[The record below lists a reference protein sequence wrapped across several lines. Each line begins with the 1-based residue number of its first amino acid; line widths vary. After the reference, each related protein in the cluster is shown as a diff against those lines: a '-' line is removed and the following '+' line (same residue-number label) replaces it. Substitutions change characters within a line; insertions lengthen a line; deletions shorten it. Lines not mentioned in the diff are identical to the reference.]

1 MPKRFDVILTSR
13 AHKNILECIEFVK
26 KVSDDVAVNLYK
38 EFIEKIES
46 LSSFPNRC
54 KKVKGL
60 KFKTEPV
67 RKMLVNNGRY
77 LILYFVK
84 KNKVTILTVLD
95 SRRENKF
102 LKLL

>member
-26 KVSDDVAVNLYK
+26 KISDNTAANLYK

-60 KFKTEPV
+60 KFKTKPV
-67 RKMLVNNGRY
+67 RKMLEIVED
-77 LILYFVK
+77 I
-84 KNKVTILTVLD
+84 
-95 SRRENKF
+95 
-102 LKLL
+102 